1 MGLYQKPTS
10 IADLVMVLTS
20 TLQQAEQPEA
30 ATSYVSSSTVNAIAK
45 FLPTFTA
52 ANLAL
57 KVAEAERRSAKDAA
71 DVAHVQL
78 TIEVRNLRMQIRRQ
92 VRQGMLPSALFTFYE
107 IPRTGAVS
115 YPHPQREWLA
125 LAERLLAG
133 DDQALQAGYPGWP
146 ARATLEAATT
156 AMRGALERMQR
167 ADSSVREVRQNR
179 ATLHSRAKRLCSDVV
194 SELRFRLRHQPRAHM
209 RQVLHAH
216 GLALVERRTGTEQPT
231 TEQTMR
237 DAEPV

>member
-1 MGLYQKPTS
+1 MGLDQKPTS
-10 IADLVMVLTS
+10 IADLVMVLTR
-20 TLQQAEQPEA
+20 TLQQAEQQEA
-30 ATSYVSSSTVNAIAK
+30 AGSYVSNGTINAIAK

-71 DVAHVQL
+71 DAAHSKL

-107 IPRTGAVS
+107 IPRTGAVR

-146 ARATLEAATT
+146 ARAALEMATA
-156 AMRGALERMQR
+156 AMRSALERVQR
-167 ADSSVREVRQNR
+167 ADSNVRAARQNR
-179 ATLHSRAKRLCSDVV
+179 TALHSRAKRLCSDVV
-194 SELRFRLRHQPRAHM
+194 SELRFRLRHQPRAHV

-216 GLALVERRTGTEQPT
+216 GLALGERRTETAQLT
-231 TEQTMR
+231 TEQDER
-237 DAEPV
+237 EAAHV